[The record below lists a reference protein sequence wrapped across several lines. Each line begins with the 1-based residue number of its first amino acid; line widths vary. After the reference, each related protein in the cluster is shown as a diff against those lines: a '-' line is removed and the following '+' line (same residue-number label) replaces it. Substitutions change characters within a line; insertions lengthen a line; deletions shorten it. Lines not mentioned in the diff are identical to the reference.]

1 MKFNFKNINLKKLF
15 DNDQF
20 VRILSLVAAVFLW
33 MFTVNAVDSDSTLTV
48 HNVPVEV
55 NVEES
60 ALGSMG
66 LDTINGRDYKANVT
80 IRGERNV
87 IGGVEPEDIQVYAV
101 LSNLSGPGNYDI
113 RLEAR
118 DRNGMGFT
126 IKSVE
131 PNTVKMQFDRLV
143 TKKLPVQVE
152 LTGVSIPD
160 GYLLESESVNPREV
174 TVTGPEADMLR
185 VYRCVVKA
193 EVNREL
199 SKTET
204 IRTKIELQD
213 QDGKVVESKYIN
225 LDTSTAEVTIPV
237 LKKKEVPVKVE
248 FLNVPPEFPLD
259 ELQYT
264 YSQETIEIAGP
275 EEDIDNLSEIHLGYI
290 DMKELGE
297 SGAYPFDVELPS
309 GFINVENIETVVV
322 EFEDHNLTTKNFIIR
337 NITVINEPVN
347 YDITVATRSISGV
360 KMVGRKSV
368 LGSMSAQDIVAE
380 IDVSDREITSGQIKV
395 PVRIYA
401 PTKGLVW
408 ASGSYEAIITIK
420 EK

>member
-20 VRILSLVAAVFLW
+20 VRILSLVVAVFLW

-185 VYRCVVKA
+185 VYR
-193 EVNREL
+193 
-199 SKTET
+199 
-204 IRTKIELQD
+204 
-213 QDGKVVESKYIN
+213 
-225 LDTSTAEVTIPV
+225 
-237 LKKKEVPVKVE
+237 
-248 FLNVPPEFPLD
+248 
-259 ELQYT
+259 
-264 YSQETIEIAGP
+264 
-275 EEDIDNLSEIHLGYI
+275 
-290 DMKELGE
+290 
-297 SGAYPFDVELPS
+297 
-309 GFINVENIETVVV
+309 
-322 EFEDHNLTTKNFIIR
+322 
-337 NITVINEPVN
+337 
-347 YDITVATRSISGV
+347 
-360 KMVGRKSV
+360 
-368 LGSMSAQDIVAE
+368 
-380 IDVSDREITSGQIKV
+380 
-395 PVRIYA
+395 
-401 PTKGLVW
+401 
-408 ASGSYEAIITIK
+408 
-420 EK
+420 

>member
-20 VRILSLVAAVFLW
+20 VRILSLVVAVFLW

-297 SGAYPFDVELPS
+297 SGAYPFDVE
-309 GFINVENIETVVV
+309 NIETVVV

>member
-1 MKFNFKNINLKKLF
+1 
-15 DNDQF
+15 
-20 VRILSLVAAVFLW
+20 
-33 MFTVNAVDSDSTLTV
+33 
-48 HNVPVEV
+48 
-55 NVEES
+55 
-60 ALGSMG
+60 
-66 LDTINGRDYKANVT
+66 
-80 IRGERNV
+80 
-87 IGGVEPEDIQVYAV
+87 
-101 LSNLSGPGNYDI
+101 
-113 RLEAR
+113 
-118 DRNGMGFT
+118 
-126 IKSVE
+126 
-131 PNTVKMQFDRLV
+131 
-143 TKKLPVQVE
+143 
-152 LTGVSIPD
+152 
-160 GYLLESESVNPREV
+160 
-174 TVTGPEADMLR
+174 MLR

-309 GFINVENIETVVV
+309 GSSMWRTSRRWWWS
-322 EFEDHNLTTKNFIIR
+322 LRTT
-337 NITVINEPVN
+337 T
-347 YDITVATRSISGV
+347 
-360 KMVGRKSV
+360 
-368 LGSMSAQDIVAE
+368 
-380 IDVSDREITSGQIKV
+380 
-395 PVRIYA
+395 
-401 PTKGLVW
+401 
-408 ASGSYEAIITIK
+408 
-420 EK
+420 

>member
-1 MKFNFKNINLKKLF
+1 M
-15 DNDQF
+15 
-20 VRILSLVAAVFLW
+20 
-33 MFTVNAVDSDSTLTV
+33 
-48 HNVPVEV
+48 
-55 NVEES
+55 
-60 ALGSMG
+60 
-66 LDTINGRDYKANVT
+66 
-80 IRGERNV
+80 
-87 IGGVEPEDIQVYAV
+87 
-101 LSNLSGPGNYDI
+101 
-113 RLEAR
+113 
-118 DRNGMGFT
+118 
-126 IKSVE
+126 
-131 PNTVKMQFDRLV
+131 
-143 TKKLPVQVE
+143 
-152 LTGVSIPD
+152 
-160 GYLLESESVNPREV
+160 
-174 TVTGPEADMLR
+174 
-185 VYRCVVKA
+185 
-193 EVNREL
+193 
-199 SKTET
+199 
-204 IRTKIELQD
+204 
-213 QDGKVVESKYIN
+213 VESKYIN

-248 FLNVPPEFPLD
+248 FLNVPPEFPSD